1 MKKALTAIALTI
13 LLGAT
18 GVLAKDHKTG
28 GDSPGKSGENGNGVS
43 GSPGNQG
50 NGKGNGNAGGKKG
63 VVDPGTVIISDDGL
77 VLWVGRCYTDGRVT
91 VVFDGATGRD
101 PLPNPRRLPE
111 LTLQSCVDWLKRIE
125 YLDDN
130 GVKK

>member
-1 MKKALTAIALTI
+1 MIKTLTSIALAVMLSVT
-13 LLGAT
+13 AVT
-18 GVLAKDHKTG
+18 AKDHKTG
-28 GDSPGKSGENGNGVS
+28 SDSPGNSGENGNGVS
-43 GSPGNQG
+43 GTSGNQG

-63 VVDPGTVIISDDGL
+63 VVDPGTVIVTDDGL

-111 LTLQSCVDWLKRIE
+111 LTLASCVDWLKRIE